1 MGERGSGSNKPK
13 EFPMTYEEAVAIIQS
28 TRSFIGTIEPESVVL
43 DGPFRAE
50 ELEAILFLMRNRALR
65 PGSV

>member
-1 MGERGSGSNKPK
+1 MAATATRK
-13 EFPMTYEEAVAIIQS
+13 EFPVTAEKALEIVQR

-43 DGPFRAE
+43 DGPFRPE